1 MKRKLILVTTI
12 FAVAVAG
19 ACNSQNQNDLA
30 TKNEAPRQ
38 TASISATPL
47 AASPQQADP
56 HGHGAA
62 ASQVPAFQTDAAS
75 LKNLGP
81 TLSPE
86 KFFGV
91 QKAAYQ
97 AVKEIPRTIAQLPCY
112 CHCDKGFGHKSLYTC
127 FEDDHAAHCAV
138 CVDEALLAYRLEKE
152 EKLKPAQIRE
162 RIIAQ
167 YSTAH

>member
-1 MKRKLILVTTI
+1 MEMLMKRKFLLVTTI
-12 FAVAVAG
+12 FVVAVAG

-30 TKNEAPRQ
+30 RKNETSVSPAPV
-38 TASISATPL
+38 AP
-47 AASPQQADP
+47 SPQQADP
-56 HGHGAA
+56 HGHD
-62 ASQVPAFQTDAAS
+62 ASASDVPAFQTDAAS

-86 KFFGV
+86 KFFGP

-112 CHCDKGFGHKSLYTC
+112 CHCDKGFGHKSLHTC

-138 CVDEALLAYRLEKE
+138 CIDEALLAYRLEKE
-152 EKLKPAQIRE
+152 EKLGAAQIRE
-162 RIIAQ
+162 RIIAH
-167 YSTAH
+167 YSAPH